1 MAEAEVIGAG
11 AAEKRVRVVEGRRR
25 KEAKSLEAIVA
36 VSWVLVLL
44 VRLFGGAPMR
54 CAEVIDA
61 DLDLEVRGLHFKMVR
76 AIGGSMLHKPLTF
89 SRSLV
94 SEWWYQPLWYTDNLQ
109 VPTGY

>member
-1 MAEAEVIGAG
+1 MKVGVVVNARRARIAEAEVIGAG
-11 AAEKRVRVVEGRRR
+11 AAEEKRVRVVEGRRR

-61 DLDLEVRGLHFKMVR
+61 VLDLEVRGLHFKMVR
-76 AIGGSMLHKPLTF
+76 AIGGSMLLT
-89 SRSLV
+89 
-94 SEWWYQPLWYTDNLQ
+94 
-109 VPTGY
+109 